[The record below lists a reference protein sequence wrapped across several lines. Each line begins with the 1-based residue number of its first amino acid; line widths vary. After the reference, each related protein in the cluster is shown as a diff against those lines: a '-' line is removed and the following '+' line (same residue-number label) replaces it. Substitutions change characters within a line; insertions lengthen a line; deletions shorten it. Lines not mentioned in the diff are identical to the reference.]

1 MGRKKKGKL
10 HSKKGKNLKK
20 IKDKIMDAFAEA
32 PNKIL
37 NYKQLSAK
45 LGYTSSADKNLVIK
59 ALGGL
64 KAARKLQETS
74 PGKYVTISVP
84 KFITGKIELKR
95 NGIAFVVSDT
105 FPEDVFIAPKFTNHA
120 LDGDEVKVA
129 LLSRKRGKSHSGQ
142 VVEILERAQTNFV
155 GIIEISKNFAFLVPD
170 SPSMPVDIF
179 IPLGKLKGAK
189 NGQKCI
195 AAITDWPKD
204 ASSPFGEVI
213 DVLGNVGDSDTE
225 AYSILAQFD
234 LPHRFPEHVEKEA
247 SKIKLTIGEEEL
259 KKRRDYR
266 KVTTVTI
273 DPVDAKDF
281 DDAISFKK
289 LDNGNFEVGVHIAD
303 VTHYVKPGDM
313 IDQEAI
319 ERATSVYLVDRVV
332 PMLPEVLSNGV
343 CSLRPNEDKLTF
355 AAIFEITPEAKIIDT
370 WIGRTIIHS
379 DRRFAYE
386 EVQEIL
392 ETGKGEYSD
401 ELIQL
406 NELAK
411 ITRKQ
416 RLEDG
421 SIAFDKVEV
430 RFTLDEDRK
439 PAGVHF
445 KVQKDAHKLIE
456 EFMLLANKA
465 VAEKIALPKK
475 GDPVKTFVYRIHD
488 KPNPE
493 KLLAFSEFIKTFGYK
508 FNTNTE
514 NIAESMNALLM
525 EIQGQREEQM
535 IEHLAIRTMAKA
547 VYSTQNIG
555 HYGLGFRNYTH
566 FTSPIRRYP
575 DMMVHRLLQQ
585 YLDGKPSA
593 DSTVY
598 EKWCKHSS
606 VQEKKAS
613 DAERQSIKYFQVLF
627 MENEIGKSFKG
638 IISGVTEWGIYVEII
653 ENKCEGMVRL
663 REISGDYFTFD
674 ETQHRIIGHNTGKI
688 YQLGDEV
695 EITVKEA
702 DLANRRLDFVL
713 SDLD

>member
-1 MGRKKKGKL
+1 MGRKNKGKI
-10 HSKKGKNLKK
+10 HSKKGKNLKN
-20 IKDKIMDAFAEA
+20 IKDNILDVFTQA

-37 NYKQLSAK
+37 NHKQISAR
-45 LGYTSSADKNLVIK
+45 LGFTSGSDKNIVIK

-64 KAARKLQETS
+64 KSAGKIKETE
-74 PGKYVTISVP
+74 PGKFAMISTP
-84 KFITGKIELKR
+84 KFIEGKIELKR
-95 NGIAFVVSDT
+95 NGVAFVISDQL
-105 FPEDVFIAPKFTNHA
+105 EDDVFIPPKFVHHA
-120 LDGDEVKVA
+120 LDGDIVKVA
-129 LLSRKRGKSHSGQ
+129 LLAKQRGKNHSGQ
-142 VVEILERAQTNFV
+142 VTEILERAQENFV
-155 GIIEISKNFAFLVPD
+155 GIIDISKNFAFLIPD
-170 SPSMPVDIF
+170 KANMPVDIF
-179 IPLGKLKGAK
+179 IPLSKLKGAK
-189 NGQKCI
+189 NGEKCI
-195 AAITDWPKD
+195 ARITEWPKD
-204 ASSPFGEVI
+204 ASSPFGEVT
-213 DVLGNVGDSDTE
+213 DVLGKVGDADTE

-234 LPHRFPEHVEKEA
+234 LPHKFPENVEKVA
-247 SKIKLTIGEEEL
+247 SKISLTIGEAEL
-259 KKRRDYR
+259 KARKDYR
-266 KVTTVTI
+266 KVTTFTI

-281 DDAISFKK
+281 DDALSFKT
-289 LDNGNFEVGVHIAD
+289 LENGNFEIGVHIAD
-303 VTHYVKPGDM
+303 VTHYVQPGDM

-319 ERATSVYLVDRVV
+319 QRATSVYLVDRVV

-355 AAIFEITPEAKIIDT
+355 ASIFEITPDAKIVNT

-379 DRRFAYE
+379 DRRFAYD
-386 EVQEIL
+386 EVQDIL
-392 ETGKGEYSD
+392 EAGKGEYSE

-406 NELAK
+406 NTLAK
-411 ITRKQ
+411 TIRKQ
-416 RLEDG
+416 RLEEG

-430 RFTLDEDRK
+430 RFKLDEFKK
-439 PAGVHF
+439 PAGVYF
-445 KVQKDAHKLIE
+445 KIQKDAHKLIE

-465 VAEKIALPKK
+465 VAQLIALPQK

-493 KLLAFSEFIKTFGYK
+493 KLLAFTEFIKTFGYK

-514 NIAESMNALLM
+514 NIAESMNKLLM
-525 EIQGQREEQM
+525 EVQGQREEQM

-555 HYGLGFRNYTH
+555 HYGLGFKHYTH

-575 DMMVHRLLQQ
+575 DMMVHRLLQR
-585 YLDGKPSA
+585 YLDGKSSA
-593 DSTVY
+593 DDAAY

-606 VQEKKAS
+606 AQEKKAS

-638 IISGVTEWGIYVEII
+638 LISGVTEWGIYVEIV

-674 ETQHRIIGHNTGKI
+674 EGQHRIVGQNTGKA

-695 EITVKEA
+695 EITVKDA
-702 DLANRRLDFVL
+702 DLANRRLDFTL
-713 SDLD
+713 S